1 MFRSAAIVG
10 KAVEVIVP
18 SAAWAKHMTQIE
30 TMIIQKRQSFGG
42 LSILES
48 AGTDGVSRGVSAVL
62 LADVTCAMPSLDLCS
77 VIW

>member
-30 TMIIQKRQSFGG
+30 IMIIQKRQSFGG
-42 LSILES
+42 LSILEF
-48 AGTDGVSRGVSAVL
+48 AGTDRVSKGVSAVL
-62 LADVTCAMPSLDLCS
+62 LTDVASTMASLDLCS